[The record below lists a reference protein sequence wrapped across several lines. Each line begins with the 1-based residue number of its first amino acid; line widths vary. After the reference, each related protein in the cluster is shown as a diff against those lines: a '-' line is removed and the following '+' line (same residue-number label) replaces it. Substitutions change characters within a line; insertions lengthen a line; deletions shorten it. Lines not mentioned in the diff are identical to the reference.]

1 LKLGTKLTLFPVLVI
16 IPVLSVYGYLD
27 AISRRDILLRKMKGE
42 VRSIGR
48 TLNVALGKVSLPA
61 ESGYVQGL
69 IDAVSEHER
78 TLGVMIYFR

>member
-1 LKLGTKLTLFPVLVI
+1 
-16 IPVLSVYGYLD
+16 
-27 AISRRDILLRKMKGE
+27 M
-42 VRSIGR
+42 GR